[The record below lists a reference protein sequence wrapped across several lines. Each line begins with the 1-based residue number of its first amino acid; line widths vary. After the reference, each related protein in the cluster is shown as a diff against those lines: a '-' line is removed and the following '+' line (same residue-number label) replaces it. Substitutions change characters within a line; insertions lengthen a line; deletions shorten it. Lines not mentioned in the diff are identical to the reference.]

1 MARQSKI
8 ILCKNI
14 KMDRDMKHV
23 LSYTESQMLT
33 LVTSS
38 GIKVAEKSDYSF
50 IGRGD
55 RSAINV
61 DVSYSTCLG
70 CNYMAFQNY
79 NYNNKWYFAFIDR
92 VEYINELTTRIYYT
106 VDIFSTWL
114 DYWSNKA
121 CYIVREHTNDDTLG
135 ANTIDEGLGTGD
147 SYIIRSHQRDI
158 TITSSTNFYIASTFS
173 PESREEKFGGKYNG
187 LYSGARF
194 YGYPISGINQAI
206 GYIVNATTG
215 GGLQAIQ
222 AVFTAPAFFNP
233 TSSGL
238 VPNSDSPYTYDNE
251 VSPISSIGSYVPKN
265 NKVLTFP
272 FVYYE
277 LSNAVGGTAILKQ
290 ELFNSRNTSGNFV
303 LRVKAV
309 LCPGCSIRMYPVNY
323 NGSTNNVDEGITLG
337 KYPICNFAGD
347 IFTNWVTQN
356 GVNIAVNTA
365 QSLVSLGTGV
375 AKAVATYGAM
385 GSGDIAGGALGVINT
400 LDQIRRADLVPPQ
413 VEGNINAGDVMFSSG
428 ELTFHVYKKTV
439 KAEIAR
445 AVDDY
450 FTMFGYKTN
459 RLKTANQMG
468 RSNWNYVQIAQ
479 GETIGYQKDNVTAIP
494 PEDLININKLYQR
507 GITLWHNHATLG
519 DYTQTNSIVS

>member
-1 MARQSKI
+1 MARESKI

-14 KMDRDMKHV
+14 KIDREMRNV

-33 LVTSS
+33 LVNSS
-38 GIKVAEKSDYSF
+38 GIKVYEANNYSF
-50 IGRGD
+50 IGKGD
-55 RSAINV
+55 RDAITVSA
-61 DVSYSTCLG
+61 SYSTCLG

-79 NYNNKWYFAFIDR
+79 QYNNKWYFAFIDR
-92 VEYINELTTRIYYT
+92 VEYINEGATRIHYT

-121 CYIVREHTNDDTLG
+121 CYIVREHTNNDTIG

-147 SYIIRSHQRDI
+147 SYIIRSHQRDVSI
-158 TITSSTNFYIASTFS
+158 ANSTYWVIASTYD
-173 PESREEKFGGKYNG
+173 PLQSREEFGAVYNG
-187 LYSGARF
+187 LYSGTKLYA
-194 YGYPISGINQAI
+194 YGSTTAVNSNISA
-206 GYIVNATTG
+206 IVNSDRG
-215 GGLQAIQ
+215 MDAIQ
-222 AVFTAPAFFNP
+222 AVFTCPGFLIPLQDGAVVESNTPA
-233 TSSGL
+233 
-238 VPNSDSPYTYDNE
+238 TYDND
-251 VSPISSIGSYVPKN
+251 VSPITSIGTYIPKN

-290 ELFNSRNTSGNFV
+290 ELFTNKNSSGNYV
-303 LRVKAV
+303 LRVKGS

-323 NGSTNNVDEGITLG
+323 NGSVNNIDEGITLG

-356 GVNIAVNTA
+356 GVNLAVNTA

-375 AKAVATYGAM
+375 AKAVATDGAL
-385 GSGDIAGGALGVINT
+385 GGGDIAGGALGVINT

-413 VEGNINAGDVMFSSG
+413 VEGNINAGDVMFSSN

-439 KAEIAR
+439 KEEIAR

-450 FTMFGYKTN
+450 FSMFGYKTN

-494 PEDLININKLYQR
+494 PEDLVNINKLYQR